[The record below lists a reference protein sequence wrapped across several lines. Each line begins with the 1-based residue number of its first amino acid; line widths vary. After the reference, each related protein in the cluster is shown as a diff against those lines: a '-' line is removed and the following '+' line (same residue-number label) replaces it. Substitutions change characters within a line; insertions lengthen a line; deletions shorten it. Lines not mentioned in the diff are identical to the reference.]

1 MRLIQ
6 TIHAFDVFLFFWV
19 SRLKYPRLQV
29 ALAKLISKTADGPLY
44 LIFAITYGLQGLVE
58 QDLVYCIFMAF
69 LIERLVYF
77 VLKNLCKRRRPT
89 AALNITSFIVPSD
102 QFSFPSGHTS
112 AAFLMATLVSS
123 YYPDLIPFLF
133 TWSSLVGLARVVL
146 GVHFPTDT
154 VIGALM
160 GSSIALISMEI
171 FLQ

>member
-1 MRLIQ
+1 MRLMQ
-6 TIHAFDVFLFFWV
+6 NIHAVDVFLFIWI
-19 SRLKYPRLQV
+19 SRLKYPKLKV

-44 LIFAITYGLQGLVE
+44 LIFAIAYGFQGLVE
-58 QDLVYCIFMAF
+58 RDLLYCMFMAF
-69 LIERLVYF
+69 LIERPIYF

-89 AALNITSFIVPSD
+89 VALNIPSFIIPSD

-112 AAFLMATLVSS
+112 AAFLMATLLSS
-123 YYPDLIPFLF
+123 YYPDLMPLLF
-133 TWSSLVGLARVVL
+133 AWASLVGLARVVL

-160 GSSIALISMEI
+160 GTSIALISMEF